1 MADPFRD
8 RIEHLLSQE
17 LRTFPIE
24 TDLPKKE
31 IGLINWSRPPLV
43 PQEEVALISIRFHK
57 L

>member
-8 RIEHLLSQE
+8 RIEHFLSKE